1 MRKYSHLLFLLL
13 AVVAARP
20 ALALSEGD
28 LLSVDKAFA
37 FHASMADA
45 HTAKAEWDIAKN
57 YHLYRNKFSFS
68 TDTPGIKLGQPHY
81 SPAVTENDEVFGKVQ
96 VYRGHAS
103 IEIPVTREDSS
114 VKQFTLIAKS
124 QGCADAGVCY
134 PPHTQKA
141 TLTLAAADTGTAAN
155 GAADQSA
162 PDESAGNENGGAKQK
177 LDSLDQSLGLDQS
190 GDQFLPPDQAFAFKP
205 EVGGPDTIVG
215 HWTIAKGYYLY
226 RDKFEFKLKDAQG
239 ASLGE
244 VSLPQGQTKQDPLFG
259 KVQVFHDSAQATLH
273 LERSSNEAM
282 PVTLVA
288 KFQGCAEA
296 GVCYPPI
303 TKTIKLQLPAAGGS
317 QSGAQTGTGNGT
329 GSGAGEGAQSQSAE
343 QSGSAAGQAASAS
356 SQQAPA
362 EGTEQS
368 EGDRFTQILTQG
380 SLLQVILA
388 ALGFG
393 ILLAFTACMY
403 PMIPILSSIIVGQG
417 ENATAARGFFLA
429 LIYVLGLAVTF
440 GVIGGITA
448 WAAGGVGLQAYF
460 QSPWLLI
467 PFAVLFVILALAM
480 FGFFNIQ
487 MPSFIQSRLSQ
498 VSNEQKGGTL
508 IGVAVMGVLS
518 ALIVGPCGGPVLIA
532 ALGYAATSADLVK
545 GFLALFFLGFGMGL
559 PLLVVGAGGSTLLPK
574 AGTWMDTVKAVAGVI
589 LLGVALLFLE
599 RMPGIFPPML
609 TMLLWAMLFIIAAV
623 YMGALTSPQPE
634 WSGWRKLWKGLG
646 LALLLY
652 GIVVMLGGLSGATN
666 VADPLHGSRLLGGG
680 GAGGAASTSATAGH
694 ELQFK
699 RIKTVSDLQRELK
712 AAKAAGKPVMLD
724 FYADWCG
731 YCKQY
736 ESYVWNDPQVQKV
749 LSKAVVLQADVTAT
763 DDKDKALMKHVG
775 VYLPPAILFFHNG
788 QEERKYRVVGFMNA
802 SEFAKHARQALNAG

>member
-13 AVVAARP
+13 ALVAVRP

-28 LLSVDKAFA
+28 LLSVDDAFS
-37 FHASMADA
+37 FKASMANAD
-45 HTAKAEWDIAKN
+45 TAKAVWTIAKD
-57 YHLYRNKFSFS
+57 YHLYRDKISFR
-68 TDTPGIKLGQPHY
+68 TDTPGIKLGQPKF
-81 SPAVTENDEVFGKVQ
+81 SPALTENDEVFGKVQ
-96 VYRGHAS
+96 VYRDHATVEVP
-103 IEIPVTREDSS
+103 IIREDPS

-141 TLTLAAADTGTAAN
+141 TLTLAAADTGSTNAGTDQNATAK
-155 GAADQSA
+155 DTSA
-162 PDESAGNENGGAKQK
+162 QQK
-177 LDSLDQSLGLDQS
+177 LNDLDQSLGLDQS
-190 GDQFLPPDQAFAFKP
+190 GDEFLPPDQAFAFKP
-205 EVGGPDTIVG
+205 EVGGSDTIVG
-215 HWTIAKGYYLY
+215 HWKIAKGYYLY
-226 RDKFEFKLKDAQG
+226 RDKFEFKLQDAQG
-239 ASLGE
+239 VSLGE
-244 VSLPQGQTKQDPLFG
+244 VSLPPGQTKQDPLFG

-273 LERSSNEAM
+273 LKRSATDAM

-303 TKTIKLQLPAAGGS
+303 TKKVTLQLPAAGAS
-317 QSGAQTGTGNGT
+317 T
-329 GSGAGEGAQSQSAE
+329 
-343 QSGSAAGQAASAS
+343 SAS
-356 SQQAPA
+356 GGEAQQAPSQESSSSSA
-362 EGTEQS
+362 KAPVEGTEQS

-380 SLLQVILA
+380 NLLQVILA

-417 ENATAARGFFLA
+417 EHATAAKGFFLA

-467 PFAVLFVILALAM
+467 PFTILFVILALGM

-508 IGVAVMGVLS
+508 FGVAIMGVLS

-532 ALGYAATSADLVK
+532 ALGYAATSADLAK

-559 PLLVVGAGGSTLLPK
+559 PLLVVGAGGSKLLPR
-574 AGTWMDTVKAVAGVI
+574 AGTWMDTVKATAGVI
-589 LLGVALLFLE
+589 LLGVALVFLE

-609 TMLLWAMLFIIAAV
+609 TMLLWSALFIVAGI
-623 YMGALTSPQPE
+623 YMGALTSPQPD

-646 LALLLY
+646 LTLLLY
-652 GIVVMLGGLSGATN
+652 GVVVMLGGLSGGTN
-666 VADPLHGSRLLGGG
+666 VADPLHGSRLLGARTGTAG
-680 GAGGAASTSATAGH
+680 GAGPSAEH
-694 ELQFK
+694 EVQFK
-699 RIKTVSDLQRELK
+699 RIKTVADLKRELA

-736 ESYVWNDPQVQKV
+736 ESYVWGDPAVKRALSNAV
-749 LSKAVVLQADVTAT
+749 LLQADVTAT
-763 DDKDKALMKHVG
+763 DAEDKALMKHVG
-775 VYLPPAILFFHNG
+775 VYLPPAILFFKNG
-788 QEERKYRVVGFMNA
+788 QEERKFRVVGFMNA
-802 SEFAKHARQALNAG
+802 QEFAKHAEQAFGAG